1 MLDSPPRAR
10 ARAVVA
16 EVLAILAIYALAAA
30 FIHPAGNFPLN
41 DDTYFGLP
49 ALELAST
56 GHFHLTIAPHS
67 LRAQILW
74 GALFVRIFGA
84 TFDAL
89 RAASMVS
96 MAIAI
101 VMFHATLRRLPV
113 ARGVR
118 LFATIAFVFH
128 PLLFWSSFTFMTE
141 THFVCAS
148 VIAMYFYLRGL
159 QEDRPALLLCAG
171 AAVAVS
177 WWVRQTGIMTAFPP
191 LAILLLFRAKISPKW
206 ARAAAVCAL
215 PLALFL
221 TIYIARPEWLMG
233 SAREFYSLTHMW
245 QEATFRLSD
254 QIALV
259 RHYTFLTLLNTALF
273 LAPLV
278 ILSMRPVFRSYSRAE
293 LIVVAAIVLF
303 AGYGVAELLQG
314 GSPMPFYGA
323 RPCCDMLYGSI
334 FSNFGLGP
342 PTAAH
347 GFDPNFGYPFA
358 LPYAGQVLL
367 TIAAGALAAVL
378 GARLLFALP
387 DAVADPRRNAAVLL
401 AIGYVVAH
409 TAALCASA
417 AYFDRYALSSA
428 WPVAIVL
435 AAVTTRSPGV
445 GRRGSGIGEKTKT
458 SHLAP
463 MWTATLTVML
473 LIAVFDIFAV
483 DEYFAWQ
490 RARWSAWYDLRR
502 SGVSFREIDAGSEP
516 FDLMERAYAD
526 DVHSRRR
533 MAFGPGLRRYSIA
546 FQSLPGMRVIGRY
559 PFHGW
564 LGVHNGTI
572 FVLERISETS
582 STGAHG

>member
-1 MLDSPPRAR
+1 MVDSQPRESAR
-10 ARAVVA
+10 GVVA
-16 EVLAILAIYALAAA
+16 EVLAVLAIYALAAA

-49 ALELAST
+49 ALELART

-74 GALFVRIFGA
+74 GALFVRIFGP

-113 ARGVR
+113 ARSVR
-118 LFATIAFVFH
+118 LLATIAFAFH

-159 QEDRPALLLCAG
+159 HEDRLSLLLFAG
-171 AAVAVS
+171 VSVAVS

-191 LAILLLFRAKISPKW
+191 LAILLLFRAKISTKW
-206 ARAAAVCAL
+206 ARAAAVCTL
-215 PLALFL
+215 PLVLFV
-221 TIYIARPEWLMG
+221 TIYALRPDWLMG
-233 SAREFYSLTHMW
+233 SAREFYGLTHMW
-245 QEATFRLSD
+245 QEATFRLPE

-278 ILSMRPVFRSYSRAE
+278 ILSARPLVRRYSHAE
-293 LIVVAAIVLF
+293 LIVVAAVVLF

-347 GFDPNFGYPFA
+347 GFDPIFGYPFGI
-358 LPYAGQVLL
+358 PYAGQVLL
-367 TIAAGALAAVL
+367 TIAAGVLAATL
-378 GARLLFALP
+378 GVRLLFTLP

-401 AIGYVVAH
+401 AVGYVAAH
-409 TAALCASA
+409 TAALCVSA

-435 AAVTTRSPGV
+435 AVITPKSRRV
-445 GRRGSGIGEKTKT
+445 GIRGSGVGEKTKT
-458 SHLAP
+458 SDSAP
-463 MWTATLTVML
+463 LWTGAIAVML
-473 LIAVFDIFAV
+473 IIALFDVFAV

-490 RARWSAWYDLRR
+490 RARWSAWNDLRR

-526 DVHSRRR
+526 DVHVRRR
-533 MAFGPGLRRYSIA
+533 MAYGPGLRRYSIA

-559 PFHGW
+559 PFRGW
-564 LGVHNGTI
+564 LGLHNGTI

-582 STGAHG
+582 SSASPG